1 MASRLRAE
9 FNTSAI
15 WCTGSCTSPN
25 KTDFSGF
32 AKASTVQ
39 KPDGEFN
46 VHRQTDF
53 QSCECNVI
61 FSGYSFAFGL
71 FKWQVQAGVTRY
83 LITCLHKRTSEE
95 MYGTYTFYYF
105 FCILNWAL
113 KISGWMSTNSYLH
126 CTGSYLHVLM
136 PELQPTLRTEPKN
149 YKSESSEKWSRCWE
163 TEPPWFG
170 QREYNLFFEFTS
182 IWGRLL
188 MGNERLCSPLLIPL
202 AACLSAGDWLCIQFA
217 WNSFCKY
224 LTPLNAKMILYLA
237 SFLHCIYWKEW
248 VSLWQGK

>member
-15 WCTGSCTSPN
+15 WCTGSCTNPN
-25 KTDFSGF
+25 KTDFWGF
-32 AKASTVQ
+32 AKASTAQ

-71 FKWQVQAGVTRY
+71 FKWQMQAGVTRY
-83 LITCLHKRTSEE
+83 LITCPHVWTSEE

-105 FCILNWAL
+105 FCILNCAL

-126 CTGSYLHVLM
+126 TLWLHGQLFACVNARTATHIENWTQKLQVW
-136 PELQPTLRTEPKN
+136 ELWKM
-149 YKSESSEKWSRCWE
+149 K
-163 TEPPWFG
+163 
-170 QREYNLFFEFTS
+170 
-182 IWGRLL
+182 
-188 MGNERLCSPLLIPL
+188 PLLRNRT
-202 AACLSAGDWLCIQFA
+202 A
-217 WNSFCKY
+217 
-224 LTPLNAKMILYLA
+224 MIWA
-237 SFLHCIYWKEW
+237 TGI
-248 VSLWQGK
+248 